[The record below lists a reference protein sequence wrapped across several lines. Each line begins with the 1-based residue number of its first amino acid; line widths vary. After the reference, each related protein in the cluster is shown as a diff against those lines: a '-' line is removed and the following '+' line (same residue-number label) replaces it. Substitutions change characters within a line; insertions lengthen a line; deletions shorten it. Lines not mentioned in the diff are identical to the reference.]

1 LNRSITITFRAARF
15 GSGFNPGC
23 RSSARGK
30 ASPGRLIDSDGVNGA
45 ERTVRQSEGDDMFD
59 SVEDLF
65 PGSMKG
71 RGCLFPGKPASPSS
85 QKQHI
90 SVGQLMFAV
99 APRNF
104 FNDHRFA
111 AAAVDAPH
119 GIKQKNQETH
129 KGMNSKRLSGS

>member
-1 LNRSITITFRAARF
+1 M
-15 GSGFNPGC
+15 
-23 RSSARGK
+23 
-30 ASPGRLIDSDGVNGA
+30 
-45 ERTVRQSEGDDMFD
+45 RQSEGDDMFD

-119 GIKQKNQETH
+119 GIKQKNQKTPERDEFETPL
-129 KGMNSKRLSGS
+129 GELIIPGCGLMAT